1 MGVTIKDVA
10 EAAGVSIST
19 VSKVLNGHYS
29 ISEKTAQRVRGI
41 MREMNYYPNANA
53 QSFASGSNHTV
64 VLLTNLAPNAAFQNP
79 HMFEIISGLEEALC
93 KRGYRLILRGAD
105 ATSAC
110 GIAEEIISRR
120 SADAIAVHVGVMSH
134 PLAAVLTRLQFPH
147 IVLGAPDFE
156 SQVCWIDNSNTYSG
170 TVAASFLLS
179 RGYKRLAFIGGKSY
193 DLGSALRL
201 QGVKQGL
208 SNAGEKLEDQYI
220 WLGESTRADGFRMAE
235 SLLSPEVSGANN
247 RATTSEL
254 SGRMESVFNT
264 GQAIGETRFFFDLQ
278 DESSNKSAANK
289 YIVFFIFSNIRSA
302 KIGKKAK
309 IYIFLPYLC
318 SLETNYIE
326 KENGRSKTELVTG
339 MDTCCPSQNI
349 GRCHYPGN
357 DWLCIG
363 LCRRKIQLD
372 TGINLLFVCR
382 LNADCRQFYQRL
394 I

>member
-29 ISEKTAQRVRGI
+29 ISEKTAERVRGI

-64 VLLTNLAPNAAFQNP
+64 VLLANLAPNAAFQNP
-79 HMFEIISGLEEALC
+79 HMFEIIAGLEEALC
-93 KRGYRLILRGAD
+93 KRGYRLILRGTD

-147 IVLGAPDFE
+147 IVLGAPDFD
-156 SQVCWIDNSNTYSG
+156 SQVCWIDNNNTYSG

-208 SNAGEKLEDQYI
+208 SNAGAKLEDQYI

-235 SLLSPEVSGANN
+235 GLLSQKKLPDAIICANN
-247 RATTSEL
+247 YIALGCVDAVNKRGLRIPKDIGVMAFDNFPFSQIIEPPLTVVDINVRDMGAQAAKFLTDIMRHPNTQIQTYITTSNVIVRG
-254 SGRMESVFNT
+254 S
-264 GQAIGETRFFFDLQ
+264 TR
-278 DESSNKSAANK
+278 
-289 YIVFFIFSNIRSA
+289 
-302 KIGKKAK
+302 
-309 IYIFLPYLC
+309 
-318 SLETNYIE
+318 
-326 KENGRSKTELVTG
+326 
-339 MDTCCPSQNI
+339 
-349 GRCHYPGN
+349 
-357 DWLCIG
+357 
-363 LCRRKIQLD
+363 
-372 TGINLLFVCR
+372 
-382 LNADCRQFYQRL
+382 
-394 I
+394 

>member
-29 ISEKTAQRVRGI
+29 ISEKTAERVRGI

-64 VLLTNLAPNAAFQNP
+64 VLLANLAPNAAFQNP
-79 HMFEIISGLEEALC
+79 HMFEIIAGLEEALC
-93 KRGYRLILRGAD
+93 KRGYRLILRGTD

-147 IVLGAPDFE
+147 IVLGAPDFD

-208 SNAGEKLEDQYI
+208 SNAGAKLEDQYI
-220 WLGESTRADGFRMAE
+220 WLGDSTRADGFRMVE
-235 SLLSPEVSGANN
+235 NLLSQKELPDAIICANN
-247 RATTSEL
+247 YIALGCVDAVNKRGLRIPKDIGIMAFDNFPFSQIIEPPLTVVDINVRDMGAQAAKFLTDIMRHPNTQIQTYITTSDVIIRG
-254 SGRMESVFNT
+254 S
-264 GQAIGETRFFFDLQ
+264 TR
-278 DESSNKSAANK
+278 
-289 YIVFFIFSNIRSA
+289 
-302 KIGKKAK
+302 
-309 IYIFLPYLC
+309 
-318 SLETNYIE
+318 
-326 KENGRSKTELVTG
+326 
-339 MDTCCPSQNI
+339 
-349 GRCHYPGN
+349 
-357 DWLCIG
+357 
-363 LCRRKIQLD
+363 
-372 TGINLLFVCR
+372 
-382 LNADCRQFYQRL
+382 
-394 I
+394 

>member
-29 ISEKTAQRVRGI
+29 ISEKTAERVRGI

-64 VLLTNLAPNAAFQNP
+64 VLLANLAPNTAFQNP
-79 HMFEIISGLEEALC
+79 HMFEIIAGLEEALC
-93 KRGYRLILRGAD
+93 KRGYRLILRGTD

-147 IVLGAPDFE
+147 IVLGAPDFD
-156 SQVCWIDNSNTYSG
+156 SQVCWIDNNNTYSG

-208 SNAGEKLEDQYI
+208 SNAGAKLEDQYI

-235 SLLSPEVSGANN
+235 GLLSQKKLPDAIICANN
-247 RATTSEL
+247 YIALGCVDAVNKRGLRIPKDIGVMAFDNFPFSQIIEPPLTVVDINVRDMGAQAAKFLTDIMRHPNTQIQTYITTSNVIVRG
-254 SGRMESVFNT
+254 S
-264 GQAIGETRFFFDLQ
+264 TR
-278 DESSNKSAANK
+278 
-289 YIVFFIFSNIRSA
+289 
-302 KIGKKAK
+302 
-309 IYIFLPYLC
+309 
-318 SLETNYIE
+318 
-326 KENGRSKTELVTG
+326 
-339 MDTCCPSQNI
+339 
-349 GRCHYPGN
+349 
-357 DWLCIG
+357 
-363 LCRRKIQLD
+363 
-372 TGINLLFVCR
+372 
-382 LNADCRQFYQRL
+382 
-394 I
+394 

>member
-29 ISEKTAQRVRGI
+29 ISEKTAERVRGI

-53 QSFASGSNHTV
+53 QSFASGSSHTV
-64 VLLTNLAPNAAFQNP
+64 VLLANLAPNAAFQNP
-79 HMFEIISGLEEALC
+79 HMFEIIAGLEEALC
-93 KRGYRLILRGAD
+93 KRGYRLILRGTD

-147 IVLGAPDFE
+147 IVLGAPDFD

-179 RGYKRLAFIGGKSY
+179 RGYQRLAFIGGKSY

-208 SNAGEKLEDQYI
+208 SNAGAKLEDQYI
-220 WLGESTRADGFRMAE
+220 WLGESTRADGFRMVE
-235 SLLSPEVSGANN
+235 NLLSQKELPDAIICANN
-247 RATTSEL
+247 YIALGCVDAVNKRGLRIPKDIGVMAFDNFPFSQIIEPPLTVVDINVRDMGTQAAKFLTDIMRHPNTQIQTYITTSDVIVRG
-254 SGRMESVFNT
+254 S
-264 GQAIGETRFFFDLQ
+264 TR
-278 DESSNKSAANK
+278 
-289 YIVFFIFSNIRSA
+289 
-302 KIGKKAK
+302 
-309 IYIFLPYLC
+309 
-318 SLETNYIE
+318 
-326 KENGRSKTELVTG
+326 
-339 MDTCCPSQNI
+339 
-349 GRCHYPGN
+349 
-357 DWLCIG
+357 
-363 LCRRKIQLD
+363 
-372 TGINLLFVCR
+372 
-382 LNADCRQFYQRL
+382 
-394 I
+394 